1 VTVDAWSL
9 LAVATLLLVT
19 ALLGAVETVLLRL
32 SIVRALRLDE
42 EGGPGAAALLWL
54 LEHRTRSLN
63 VVLFATVTSRIVTT
77 GVTTALAIR
86 RADGAAA
93 VAGALVLLVVVSM
106 VVAEVAPRTLALRS
120 LEATGLRLGP
130 PARLLVRLF
139 DPVTRV
145 LIDVGRAVVGTRR
158 DVSGPFPT
166 EDELEELLAEQED
179 DDELEEGER
188 AMIHSIFELGDT
200 LVREIMVP
208 RPDMVTVPRDADLR
222 TLVDTALEHGR
233 SRVPVTGATTDEV
246 VGVVYAKDLL
256 RRMAM
261 QPGRSSWHDL
271 VREPT
276 FIPETKRIDALLRDL
291 QEAAVH
297 LAIVVDEY
305 GAVVGLVTIEDILE
319 EIVGEIVDEHDAEEP
334 LIEVLDELSMR
345 VDARMSVD
353 DLNELVDTELPDED
367 WDTVGGLVFG
377 VLGRVPEE
385 GESVEIAGLR
395 LTAER
400 VQGRRV
406 NKVLV
411 ARRPGDP
418 DDAPED
424 GQPAAAGDDDALEV
438 RG

>member
-9 LAVATLLLVT
+9 LAVALLLALT
-19 ALLGAVETVLLRL
+19 AALSAAETVLLRL
-32 SIVRALRLDE
+32 SLVRALRLDE
-42 EGGPGAAALLWL
+42 DGVDGADALLWL

-63 VVLFATVTSRIVTT
+63 VVLFATVTARTVAV
-77 GVTTALAIR
+77 GVATAMAIR

-93 VAGALVLLVVVSM
+93 VAGALVLLVVLSM
-106 VVAEVAPRTLALRS
+106 VASEVAPRTLALRS
-120 LEATGLRLGP
+120 LEATGLRLA
-130 PARLLVRLF
+130 PATRGLVRVL
-139 DPVTRV
+139 DPLTRV
-145 LIDVGRAVVGTRR
+145 LIDVGRFLVGTRR
-158 DVSGPFPT
+158 DVSGPFPS
-166 EDELEELLAEQED
+166 EDELESLLSEAEE

-208 RPDMVTVPRDADLR
+208 RPDMVTVPQDADLR
-222 TLVDTALEHGR
+222 DLVDTALEHGR
-233 SRVPVTGATTDEV
+233 SRVPVTGETREEI

-256 RRMAM
+256 KRMAM
-261 QPGRSSWHDL
+261 QPGRTSWHDL

-276 FIPETKRIDALLRDL
+276 FIPETKRIDDLLRDL

-334 LIEVLDELSMR
+334 LVEVLDDGRMR
-345 VDARMSVD
+345 VDARLAVD
-353 DLNELVDTELPDED
+353 DLNELVTTDLPDED

-385 GESVEIAGLR
+385 GEVVDIAGLR

-406 NKVLV
+406 TKVVV
-411 ARRPGDP
+411 ARRPSEDE
-418 DDAPED
+418 DDA
-424 GQPAAAGDDDALEV
+424 AGAPDEHDDVEV

>member
-1 VTVDAWSL
+1 MTVDAWSL
-9 LAVATLLLVT
+9 LAVALLLALT
-19 ALLGAVETVLLRL
+19 AALSAAETVLLRL
-32 SIVRALRLDE
+32 SLVRALRLDE
-42 EGGPGAAALLWL
+42 DGVDGGDALLWL

-63 VVLFATVTSRIVTT
+63 VVLFATVTARTVAV
-77 GVTTALAIR
+77 GVATAMALR

-93 VAGALVLLVVVSM
+93 VAGAIVLLVVLWM
-106 VVAEVAPRTLALRS
+106 VVSEVAPRTLALRS
-120 LEATGLRLGP
+120 LEATGLRLA
-130 PARLLVRLF
+130 PAMRALVRIL
-139 DPVTRV
+139 DPLTRV
-145 LIDVGRAVVGTRR
+145 LIDVGRLLVGTRK
-158 DVSGPFPT
+158 DVSGPFPS
-166 EDELEELLAEQED
+166 EDELASLLSEAEED
-179 DDELEEGER
+179 DQLEEGER

-222 TLVDTALEHGR
+222 DLVDTALEHGR
-233 SRVPVTGATTDEV
+233 SRVPVTGETREEI

-261 QPGRSSWHDL
+261 QPGRTSWHDL
-271 VREPT
+271 VREAT
-276 FIPETKRIDALLRDL
+276 FIPETKRIDDLLRDL

-297 LAIVVDEY
+297 MAIVVDEY

-334 LIEVLDELSMR
+334 LVEVLDDGRMR
-345 VDARMSVD
+345 VDARLAVD
-353 DLNELVDTELPDED
+353 DLNELVTTELPDED

-385 GESVEIAGLR
+385 GEVVDIAGLR

-406 NKVLV
+406 TKVVV
-411 ARRPGDP
+411 ARRPS
-418 DDAPED
+418 ED
-424 GQPAAAGDDDALEV
+424 EDAAGAPDEHDDVEV